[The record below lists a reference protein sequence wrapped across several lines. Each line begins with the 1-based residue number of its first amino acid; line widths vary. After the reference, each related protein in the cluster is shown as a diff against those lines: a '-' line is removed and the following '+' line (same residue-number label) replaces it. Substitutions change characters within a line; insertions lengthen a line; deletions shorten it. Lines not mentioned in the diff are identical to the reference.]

1 MSLELKNRVVELLS
15 SNPEKQFK
23 AREIAIWIAE
33 TYPDQVAAK
42 LERSSSLNTHAEVL
56 TQLVAEIGAN
66 RPLWQNSIKELRTTE
81 GVRPRLYYW
90 TTLSEAEEVQI
101 AESYVAA
108 VSTEIK
114 SSSQPTLAQ
123 NQEEPQ
129 NKLKES
135 DLYPALVEFMKAEHN
150 VSGSRIDEKR
160 SSNNYGAGGNKWLY
174 PDVVGMENLTDGL
187 HPEVISAIRESRDRR
202 VRLWSFE
209 VKLLINRSNV
219 RETYFQAVSNSSWAN
234 FGYLVAANFEGV
246 DTLKELRILYAVH
259 GIGLIQ
265 LNPENPTES
274 QILVPARERQD
285 IEWPMCSR
293 LATENKDFKSFM
305 KKVRQFFQ
313 TGDM

>member
-1 MSLELKNRVVELLS
+1 MVE
-15 SNPEKQFK
+15 
-23 AREIAIWIAE
+23 
-33 TYPDQVAAK
+33 AAT
-42 LERSSSLNTHAEVL
+42 LREVL
-56 TQLVAEIGAN
+56 RI
-66 RPLWQNSIKELRTTE
+66 RTTTDFPLLATCQDE
-81 GVRPRLYYW
+81 NR
-90 TTLSEAEEVQI
+90 
-101 AESYVAA
+101 
-108 VSTEIK
+108 ST
-114 SSSQPTLAQ
+114 
-123 NQEEPQ
+123 
-129 NKLKES
+129 
-135 DLYPALVEFMKAEHN
+135 
-150 VSGSRIDEKR
+150 
-160 SSNNYGAGGNKWLY
+160 NNYGAGGNMWLY
-174 PDVVGMENLTDGL
+174 ADVVGMENLTDGL

-219 RETYFQAVSNSSWAN
+219 RETYFQAVSYSSWAN

-246 DTLKELRILYAVH
+246 DTLKKLRILYAVH